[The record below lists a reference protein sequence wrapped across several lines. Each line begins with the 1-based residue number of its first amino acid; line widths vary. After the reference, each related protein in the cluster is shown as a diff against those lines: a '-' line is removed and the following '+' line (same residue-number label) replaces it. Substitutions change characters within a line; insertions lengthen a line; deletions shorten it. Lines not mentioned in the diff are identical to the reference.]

1 MFLLLQ
7 ERQVGDKL
15 PPTRKCDNLS
25 RFENAHFLVPACGVF
40 LEKSFRVPKVVPKN
54 GYTFTFVRA
63 TM

>member
-15 PPTRKCDNLS
+15 PPTGKCDNLS

-40 LEKSFRVPKVVPKN
+40 RKMFIDSESCAENLSI
-54 GYTFTFVRA
+54 
-63 TM
+63 

>member
-15 PPTRKCDNLS
+15 PPTGKCDNLS

-40 LEKSFRVPKVVPKN
+40 LEKSFRVPKN
-54 GYTFTFVRA
+54 RLLLIVRA
-63 TM
+63 HWAR

>member
-15 PPTRKCDNLS
+15 PPTGKCDNLS

-40 LEKSFRVPKVVPKN
+40 LEKSLRVPKVVPKI
-54 GYTFTFVRA
+54 GEC
-63 TM
+63 